1 MKRVKAEVEE
11 QWIMSPI
18 LSPSKHGGPW
28 EAAYTNRADTHPYAY
43 VQYVH
48 TQYTLLKTD
57 KCIILTLGGLN
68 G

>member
-1 MKRVKAEVEE
+1 MKRVKTEVEE
-11 QWIMSPI
+11 RCITSPI
-18 LSPSKHGGPW
+18 LSPSKHGESW

-57 KCIILTLGGLN
+57 ECIILTLGGLN